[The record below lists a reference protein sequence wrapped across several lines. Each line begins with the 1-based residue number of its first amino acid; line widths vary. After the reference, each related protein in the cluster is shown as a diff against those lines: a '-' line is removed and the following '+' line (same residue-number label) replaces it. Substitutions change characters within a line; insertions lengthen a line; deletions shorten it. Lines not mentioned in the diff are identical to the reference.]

1 MEHIETTLF
10 MSACFAAFCGAIAY
24 RENRSTFW
32 GVVFGFF
39 GGLISLIVYL
49 IIGKKK

>member
-1 MEHIETTLF
+1 MEYIETTLF

-24 RENRSTFW
+24 RENRSVFW
-32 GVVFGFF
+32 GAVFGFL
-39 GGLISLIVYL
+39 GGIVSLIVYL